1 MTLAQFHD
9 QVLCPVFGYR
19 RNYHSYAFR
28 QYPDPWLGPAKS
40 TSLDMSM
47 VPLYVKAL
55 GDDRKVRLCHLLAEP
70 GDCCTYVHDLG
81 DWIEH
86 VVRLDALHPPDS
98 DGGGDGGGAGSAA
111 VTAAADTAAAA
122 AAAEG
127 GGSSG
132 GQDSGSSSSSSGGG
146 GGGGGE
152 SGESGESGASENEK
166 GAMTE
171 AAATLLDG
179 GNSSLPSDVGSAS
192 EYTGKLNMLIGFMGH
207 ADYHAKHTPG
217 ERRMLPPA
225 LDQWWTYLNDEFR
238 KKNCSAIKFD
248 AAGFD
253 LEATRFDLD
262 DCLRTP
268 RSDPRQAH
276 RLFLNNTM
284 RGGGG
289 HYDADANLDTAS
301 SEAGS
306 GRSTKKKSKGG
317 GSGSGAGGKQRRQQ
331 QQQQQ
336 QQQQNRTGNSCG
348 GGSEGGNDVSGKEC
362 CAVCGSTA
370 GLKACSRCRAVHYC
384 SREHQLSH
392 WKTHKAECVKAD
404 SGPGLG
410 VD

>member
-1 MTLAQFHD
+1 
-9 QVLCPVFGYR
+9 
-19 RNYHSYAFR
+19 
-28 QYPDPWLGPAKS
+28 
-40 TSLDMSM
+40 
-47 VPLYVKAL
+47 
-55 GDDRKVRLCHLLAEP
+55 
-70 GDCCTYVHDLG
+70 
-81 DWIEH
+81 
-86 VVRLDALHPPDS
+86 
-98 DGGGDGGGAGSAA
+98 
-111 VTAAADTAAAA
+111 
-122 AAAEG
+122 
-127 GGSSG
+127 
-132 GQDSGSSSSSSGGG
+132 
-146 GGGGGE
+146 
-152 SGESGESGASENEK
+152 
-166 GAMTE
+166 MTE

-179 GNSSLPSDVGSAS
+179 GNSSLPNDVGEAS

-276 RLFLNNTM
+276 RLYFNSTM
-284 RGGGG
+284 REGVG

-301 SEAGS
+301 SGAGS
-306 GRSTKKKSKGG
+306 GRSTKKKKSKGG
-317 GSGSGAGGKQRRQQ
+317 GSGAAGKQC
-331 QQQQQ
+331 
-336 QQQQNRTGNSCG
+336 QQQQNRTGNSRGGCSSG
-348 GGSEGGNDVSGKEC
+348 GGSNDARGKEC
-362 CAVCGSTA
+362 CVVCGSTV
-370 GLKACSRCRAVHYC
+370 GLKTCSRCRAVHYC